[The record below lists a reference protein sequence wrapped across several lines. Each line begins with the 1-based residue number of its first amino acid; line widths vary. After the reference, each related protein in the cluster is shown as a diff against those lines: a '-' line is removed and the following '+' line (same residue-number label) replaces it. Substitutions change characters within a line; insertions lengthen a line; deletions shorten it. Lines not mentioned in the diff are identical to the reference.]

1 MTARFVGRA
10 AELATL
16 VELLALAESG
26 DRARGGVVA
35 IVASRVREDRWSTWP
50 PGHGRPCRARG
61 REGGGAPPLWLW

>member
-16 VELLALAESG
+16 AELLARAESG

-35 IVASRVREDRWSTWP
+35 IV
-50 PGHGRPCRARG
+50 G
-61 REGGGAPPLWLW
+61 